1 MKGMSFIC
9 TQTLVWPAGGTAGS
23 SWGGALVV
31 ACSVLPSLLLSAKV
45 RCSFLPTPS
54 PQPSLPQLLYP
65 AVLPSSSANGERGR
79 VPSFTVV
86 GPGEESSVAE
96 VGGCPG

>member
-1 MKGMSFIC
+1 M
-9 TQTLVWPAGGTAGS
+9 
-23 SWGGALVV
+23 V

-54 PQPSLPQLLYP
+54 PQPLLPQLLYP